1 MFFKL
6 LAEGESVA
14 AASRQVGV
22 HNTVG
27 YYWAKKSRATTKPV
41 AVRFAEL
48 KPSGVASEARRV
60 TQSVE
65 VMVGEASIRVEPGFD
80 AHLLREVVAAL
91 TGGGQ

>member
-27 YYWAKKSRATTKPV
+27 YYWAKKSRATTAPV

-48 KPSGVASEARRV
+48 KPSGVASEARVVR
-60 TQSVE
+60 SVE
-65 VMVGEASIRVEPGFD
+65 VIVGEASIRVEPGFD